1 MSSFDKRA
9 KDWDKN
15 SKRVQTARKVAKAIK
30 ECVQKKGLDIL
41 DFGCGTGLVSY
52 ELTDIANSI
61 TGIDTAPKMVEMFN
75 AKSTSSTIQAHCK
88 DIDAIEPTFDLIVS
102 SMTFHHIE
110 DIHEIIGK
118 LYAKLKPG
126 GIICIA
132 DLVTEDGTFHSDNT
146 GVHHFGFDPERL
158 AKKFEELGFRK
169 LCLNVVHT
177 IEKHKNFDVFLL
189 CMQKG

>member
-1 MSSFDKRA
+1 MSSFDERA
-9 KDWDKN
+9 KEWDKN
-15 SKRVQTARKVAKAIK
+15 SRRVQTAQKVAKAIK
-30 ECVQKKGLDIL
+30 ECVRKKSLDIL

-61 TGIDTAPKMVEMFN
+61 TGVDTAPKMVEMFN
-75 AKSTSSTIQAHCK
+75 AKSPSPSIKAYCK
-88 DIDAIEPTFDLIVS
+88 DIDAIEPPFDLIVS

-118 LYAKLKPG
+118 LYAKLKSD

-132 DLVTEDGTFHSDNT
+132 DLVTEDGTFHSDNR
-146 GVHHFGFDPERL
+146 GVHHFGFDPKWLEDQL
-158 AKKFEELGFRK
+158 QKQGFTK
-169 LCLNVVHT
+169 VCQKIVHT
-177 IEKHKNFDVFLL
+177 IQKHKAFDVFLL